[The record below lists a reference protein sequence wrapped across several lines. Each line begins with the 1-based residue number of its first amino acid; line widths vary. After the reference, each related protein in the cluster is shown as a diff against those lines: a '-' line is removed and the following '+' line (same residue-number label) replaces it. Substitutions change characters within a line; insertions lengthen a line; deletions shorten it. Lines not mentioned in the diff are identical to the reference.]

1 MVSCRYFD
9 ESFDTENCH
18 NYILSIQCSL
28 NGFYFIV
35 YDTLSM
41 KYLAYFEE
49 SVNCATSFQLKY
61 EIESLLEK
69 EKALQKQYLKVNIEF
84 KDTTESLYPNSI
96 VDLPDLSDVYE
107 LMTEK
112 KSGYIVLRN
121 EIIKGEVSLA
131 FSIPEI
137 IHDFFK
143 IVFPDCNYYSGGS
156 YFLDFV
162 FKEADNNK
170 VMALARSK
178 NSLKASVTDGNKIL
192 FFNNFYVKNDSDCLY
207 YTLYIARQL
216 ELEKNTEIL
225 LMGDMDAHG
234 DFVSSL
240 KNYFGKA
247 HFARINKRYSLSS
260 SFMQK
265 PDHYY
270 LPLTQ
275 MSLCE

>member
-1 MVSCRYFD
+1 MISYRYFD

-28 NGFYFIV
+28 NGFYFLV
-35 YDTLSM
+35 YDTVSM
-41 KYLAYFEE
+41 KYVAYYEE
-49 SVNCATSFQLKY
+49 TINCATPFQLKY
-61 EIESLLEK
+61 EVELIMQK
-69 EKALQKQYLKVNIEF
+69 EEALQNQYSKVNVEF
-84 KDTTESLYPNSI
+84 KDTAEALYPNSI
-96 VDLPDLSDVYE
+96 VDETDLPDVYE

-112 KSGYIVLRN
+112 KNGYIVLKN

-143 IVFPDCNYYSGGS
+143 EEFPDCKFYSGGS
-156 YFLDFV
+156 YFIDYI
-162 FKEADNNK
+162 FKESGNNT
-170 VMALARSK
+170 VMTLARSK
-178 NSLKASVTDGNKIL
+178 NLLKAAVTVGKKIL

-216 ELEKNTEIL
+216 ELEKNIEII
-225 LMGDMDAHG
+225 LMGDMEAHG

-247 HFARINKRYSLSS
+247 HFARINKSFSLSV